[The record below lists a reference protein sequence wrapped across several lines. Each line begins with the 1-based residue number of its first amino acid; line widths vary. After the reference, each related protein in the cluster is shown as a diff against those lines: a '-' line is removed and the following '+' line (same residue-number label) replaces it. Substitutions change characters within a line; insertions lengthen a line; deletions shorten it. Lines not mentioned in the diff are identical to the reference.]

1 MAKLINVEKMSGRAG
16 RVAKSF
22 TAAIIVLAASAAR
35 GEIVDFVGNTEP
47 GELSNTA
54 NWSVSTWGAT
64 ATQRVNGAS
73 VAVPAGGFKL
83 SAPLAAAGQFL
94 VKGFSSNAAFDLG
107 SAENLNV
114 QELYLNSNGKNTM
127 TFSGNATNLT
137 SIYLNMETT
146 LVFTNGLFHLATGD
160 FYCYNWYDTIKICK
174 GAELVVD
181 KINKNGG
188 SGSNGR
194 YAGIRID
201 GGRLTINGYRDAT
214 WGLVYHGH
222 NGDNFL
228 EIVNGGVYYEK
239 GTSEFVIR
247 GARTR
252 FLIDNGGAY
261 VSTNA
266 SSASRNMKVGISS
279 GTFAVTNGTIK
290 TAQLHGGSYSGPY
303 SANLSLYNTL
313 DESPSN
319 SRFTFHNARASFQF
333 RPGSGYGGCFMFA
346 GKAKGNTVLLD
357 GDDNL
362 FDTFY
367 LFMGGTSNRFTVAD
381 GSFVAR
387 SIYFFPG
394 IDNEIEFTGGH
405 SVITNVYGVN
415 GASVDSFTNGAIK
428 VSGTAEAKIV
438 NGMDLYG
445 TNTSLLVSGG
455 LLDAGAA
462 LVKFAG
468 PCVTYEATGGV
479 VTGCLQFASN
489 GGTVRISGTAEHT
502 ATYGANLRVSS
513 VVFGENLADN
523 VLVISNA
530 TFTSRMPFMKELV
543 TTTEGPKSEAIPFTN
558 CPNCRIELR
567 GDHPL
572 FRVTSNKR
580 YNSDGGSW
588 YAFAL
593 GSTYD
598 PGPLRD
604 PLRLKYVLPR
614 AAYAEAPVRVTSA
627 TAVLGGNAVLDF
639 DAASF
644 KWPART
650 TRIPL
655 IYNGAAFKGYGNRL
669 YINVAGLNATNAER
683 LPERD
688 GIKSYLALSDDGK
701 TLELVVPGNGGTML
715 IFK

>member
-54 NWSVSTWGAT
+54 NWSASTWGAT

-83 SAPLAAAGQFL
+83 SAPLAAARQFR
-94 VKGFSSNAAFDLG
+94 VTGFSSNAAFDLG

-114 QELYLNSNGKNTM
+114 KELYLTSTGKKTM
-127 TFSGNATNLT
+127 TFSGNVTNLT
-137 SIYLNMETT
+137 SIYLNIDTT
-146 LVFTNGLFHLATGD
+146 LALTNGVFHISTGD
-160 FYCYNWYDTIKICK
+160 FYCYNWNAVLEIRK

-181 KINKNGG
+181 KTDKNGG
-188 SGSNGR
+188 SGSLANN
-194 YAGIRID
+194 AGIRID
-201 GGRLTINGYRDAT
+201 GGRLTINGYRDANWST
-214 WGLVYHGH
+214 VQHGG

-228 EIVNGGVYYEK
+228 EIINGGVYYEK
-239 GTSEFVIR
+239 GTSEFVIK
-247 GARTR
+247 GPRTR
-252 FLIDNGGAY
+252 FLINNGGAY
-261 VSTNA
+261 ISTNA
-266 SSASRNMKVGISS
+266 SSAARNMKVGISS

-290 TAQLHGGSYSGPY
+290 TAQLYGGTYSGPY

-313 DESPSN
+313 DWAPSN

-333 RPGSGYGGCFMFA
+333 RPGSGYGGCFMLA
-346 GKAKGNTVLLD
+346 DKAKRNTVLLD

-367 LFMGGTSNRFTVAD
+367 LFMGGTSNRFTVAE
-381 GSFVAR
+381 GSFVTR

-405 SVITNVYGVN
+405 SVITNVFGVN

-445 TNTSLLVSGG
+445 TNTSLIVSGG

-489 GGTVRISGTAEHT
+489 GGTVRIAGSAEHT
-502 ATYGANLRVSS
+502 ATYGANSRASS
-513 VVFGENLADN
+513 VTFGENYADN
-523 VLVISNA
+523 VFVVSNG
-530 TFTSRMPFMKELV
+530 TFTSRMPFMKGLV

-588 YAFAL
+588 YSFVL
-593 GSTYD
+593 GSTYA

-614 AAYAEAPVRVTSA
+614 EAYAEAPVRVTSG
-627 TAVLGGNAVLDF
+627 TAVLGGNAELDF

-655 IYNGAAFKGYGNRL
+655 IYNGSAFKGWSNRL